1 MKKYKCIKPLIL
13 DKYDDDGFLIENE
26 QAIVDIDEIYETCQD
41 YDEHLLV
48 ACKPAIHL
56 ERVHENIDSW
66 IEIYPETL
74 KEYFEEVE
82 DNSNEKNN

>member
-1 MKKYKCIKPLIL
+1 MKKFKCIKPLIL
-13 DKYDDDGFLIENE
+13 DKYDDDGFLLENE
-26 QAIVDIDEIYETCQD
+26 QAIVDIGEVYETCED
-41 YDEHLLV
+41 YNERLFV

-74 KEYFEEVE
+74 KEYFEEVVG
-82 DNSNEKNN
+82 DNK